1 MKGNLDK
8 SHQQPQHPKNS
19 TTSTVTV
26 TEYQA
31 VVQPKEQPKSI
42 MFSERFFQMAGKY
55 LSFYSYLSAT
65 PILLDTKT
73 NRLITTK
80 STKFRFNYIVVPIL
94 VMYTFI
100 LIIQT
105 FHLYKKRGKNFYFT
119 CVYSLCAQ
127 ICCITLYTLVAY
139 QDELVKNMNSII
151 DLLVDIQGNSIN
163 FKIINP
169 YTFSC

>member
-1 MKGNLDK
+1 MEGNLDK
-8 SHQQPQHPKNS
+8 SHPQPQRPKNV
-19 TTSTVTV
+19 TTSTV

-31 VVQPKEQPKSI
+31 VVQPKDQPKPT
-42 MFSERFFQMAGKY
+42 MFSDRFFRLTGKY

-65 PILLDTKT
+65 PIILDIKT

-94 VMYTFI
+94 VLYTFI

-127 ICCITLYTLVAY
+127 ICCITLCTLVAY

-151 DLLVDIQGNSIN
+151 DLLVDIQSNSTN
-163 FKIINP
+163 FK
-169 YTFSC
+169 